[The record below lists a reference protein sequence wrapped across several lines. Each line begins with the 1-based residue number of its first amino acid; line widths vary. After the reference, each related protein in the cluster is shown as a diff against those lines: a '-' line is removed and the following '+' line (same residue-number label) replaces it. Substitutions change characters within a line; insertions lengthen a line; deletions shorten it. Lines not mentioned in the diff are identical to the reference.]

1 MVESKNEDNPMF
13 FYVIIIL
20 ALGLVAYKWYDS
32 TNKTEL
38 YHNLIIICL
47 IILGLA
53 LVLGALVLLI
63 RGHVLKEENSKK
75 AAKIPLIVIGI
86 IIIGSFVYRT
96 LFVKIFFDYSYIF
109 HGVLSLAIFSYYNF
123 KVHFNTFKKIT
134 KKKAEQE
141 KERREIEEIQ
151 KLLRLDLDRLNVD
164 ELENLQSTF
173 KVKIASGRLKE
184 YNKEIWHKLV
194 LLPKIIEIKEQENKL
209 QHILKR
215 KDEAL
220 DNLRRIQDKKQHET
234 MTEEGKII
242 TQLYDLKE
250 KGTILKKEDLT
261 EEEIDLL
268 LKNGYKQVNEYCVYA
283 QKIITVLVKPVLNH
297 SPTHI
302 FLVWSV
308 MLLLGDFGV
317 TNLRTHDTRE
327 ADITFTY
334 KHQCYAIEIETGSL
348 LTQRKQLE
356 EKVKYLN
363 RRYPKRWFFVV
374 SNKNL
379 QPKYR
384 KYGIAT
390 QRVGVEKFLKKMLKI
405 RTQN

>member
-1 MVESKNEDNPMF
+1 MAEAKKEDNPML
-13 FYVIIIL
+13 FYSIIIL

-32 TNKTEL
+32 TNKAEL
-38 YHNLIIICL
+38 YHNLIIIGL
-47 IILGLA
+47 IVSGLA
-53 LVLGALVLLI
+53 LVLGALVLSI

-75 AAKIPLIVIGI
+75 AAKILLIVIGI

-96 LFVKIFFDYSYIF
+96 LFVKIIFDYSYIF
-109 HGVLSLAIFSYYNF
+109 HGVLSLAIFFYYNF
-123 KVHFNTFKKIT
+123 KVHFNIFKKIT
-134 KKKAEQE
+134 KNKAEQE
-141 KERREIEEIQ
+141 RERREIEEIQ

-164 ELENLQSTF
+164 ELENLQNAF

-215 KDEAL
+215 KDDAL
-220 DNLRRIQDKKQHET
+220 DNLRRMQDKKQHEA

-242 TQLYDLKE
+242 TQLYNLKE
-250 KGTILKKEDLT
+250 KGNIIKKEDLT
-261 EEEIDLL
+261 QEEIEIL
-268 LKNGYKQVNEYCVYA
+268 LKNGYKQVNEYCVYE
-283 QKIITVLVKPVLNH
+283 QKIITVLVKPVINH
-297 SPTHI
+297 LPSHT

-308 MLLLGDFGV
+308 TRLLKDFDV
-317 TNLRTHDTRE
+317 KNLKTHDTRE

-334 KHQCYAIEIETGSL
+334 KHQCYAIEIETGNL

-363 RRYPKRWFFVV
+363 RRYPKKWFFAV

-390 QRVGVEKFLKKMLKI
+390 QRVRVEKFLKKMLKI